1 MTQAPATPELVERL
15 RSSAPLPFCPYD
27 PRSPEYRTA
36 PNDEPCKVCGSLN
49 EVGAPD
55 LCRGADT
62 RVMEQAADALEA
74 QQARIAELEVE
85 NERLRLTMLGG
96 EDVAGF
102 ASSLPLAQV
111 LDSFRTYETALR
123 DSANSAQA
131 LADRYEKALREA
143 CDLLAER
150 TYGSPARSPGHNAR
164 LTLEA
169 ALSSQGRREGGEE
182 PAGVYR
188 GWKGVTQPCDV
199 CGKSVAVNA
208 VSPSECH
215 CSEAC
220 GLIAYGLDKPSPD
233 NTYLSSDNRRICRAC
248 KRKATLPA
256 SPDGPISAGGRG

>member
-131 LADRYEKALREA
+131 LADRYEKALSGLIEHFEGDQEHDEGA
-143 CDLLAER
+143 FDEGCPDCLALQF
-150 TYGSPARSPGHNAR
+150 ARQ
-164 LTLEA
+164 
-169 ALSSQGRREGGEE
+169 ALSSQGRREGEQDSSS
-182 PAGVYR
+182 R
-188 GWKGVTQPCDV
+188 SQPCADAQERSPGSLHSGGIDDD
-199 CGKSVAVNA
+199 CPHAGTFRYCAECP
-208 VSPSECH
+208 VSPCPL
-215 CSEAC
+215 
-220 GLIAYGLDKPSPD
+220 GL
-233 NTYLSSDNRRICRAC
+233 
-248 KRKATLPA
+248 
-256 SPDGPISAGGRG
+256 GRGDNQ

>member
-1 MTQAPATPELVERL
+1 MTQAPATPSFGDVVENGWASEENPTRKGYFVRAFKRIGRMNPGLTWEVTDRAGRFWEVQPRIIGDRL
-15 RSSAPLPFCPYD
+15 TVTP
-27 PRSPEYRTA
+27 
-36 PNDEPCKVCGSLN
+36 
-49 EVGAPD
+49 
-55 LCRGADT
+55 
-62 RVMEQAADALEA
+62 QAAALEA

-131 LADRYEKALREA
+131 LADRYEKALRPFAAAFDAFSYDEPII
-143 CDLLAER
+143 DLDQYRAMHESVCLNDFRQA
-150 TYGSPARSPGHNAR
+150 S
-164 LTLEA
+164 L
-169 ALSSQGRREGGEE
+169 ALSSPQGRHEGGEE
-182 PAGVYR
+182 PAGIYPR
-188 GWKGVTQPCDV
+188 WKGVTQPCDV
-199 CGKSVAVNA
+199 CGKPVAVNA

-233 NTYLSSDNRRICRAC
+233 NTNP
-248 KRKATLPA
+248 KAGAPEH
-256 SPDGPISAGGRG
+256 G